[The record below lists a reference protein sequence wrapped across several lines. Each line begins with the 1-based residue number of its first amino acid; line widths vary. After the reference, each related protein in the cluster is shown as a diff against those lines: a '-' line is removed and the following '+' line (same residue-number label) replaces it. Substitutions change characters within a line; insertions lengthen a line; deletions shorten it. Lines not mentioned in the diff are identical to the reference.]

1 MLNIVINEP
10 FTWCDAS
17 CLLPATVSQANLQI
31 FMGEDRSDGFPAGLR
46 AGSIRMG
53 ATAKEKECKTALC
66 WHLPVNILK

>member
-1 MLNIVINEP
+1 MNH
-10 FTWCDAS
+10 
-17 CLLPATVSQANLQI
+17 LLGVMPLAFYQPLFPRLI
-31 FMGEDRSDGFPAGLR
+31 FVGEDKSDGFPAGLR